1 MPIRIV
7 LLVLFV
13 CNSFTWDCTYADDA
27 TKSLL
32 SFLGKASKSVES
44 VAGSMDTY
52 ELGST
57 AISEIDVQ
65 SVVGAPASS
74 SRFFKGSDGLII
86 ETLGEEGLADVG
98 YGSKYNGIA
107 DVIGFSEKE
116 LFSFVPVQSTAEPF
130 ANLSIY
136 PRHQAPK
143 FDNRIQTNF
152 LNVINGLFEISGFP
166 IASAAIR
173 PEAKIVGG
181 LSNGIE
187 LNIADKTSGIGTQL
201 SFTVQSRAGNVY
213 TTSRLLTQP
222 TVDQELVVETRC
234 AGRVVND
241 EFRPDYVIRRMS
253 GALFGEAQTE
263 LFKLTLSE
271 KEPEINFPIDKYFFK
286 RYERDYTVCYG
297 DSTVTS
303 EMIEAASEANRQLG
317 EKRFA
322 LSAAGAQRSGRSI
335 ALIFTAILLVALSI
349 VITYRRSLR

>member
-1 MPIRIV
+1 MPIRIA

-13 CNSFTWDCTYADDA
+13 CNGFTWNCTYADDA
-27 TKSLL
+27 TKSLR

-44 VAGSMDTY
+44 VTGKMDTF

-57 AISEIDVQ
+57 AISEVDVQ
-65 SVVGAPASS
+65 AVVGDPASS
-74 SRFFKGSDGLII
+74 SRFFKGKDGLII

-116 LFSFVPVQSTAEPF
+116 LFSFVPVQYSAKPF

-136 PRHQAPK
+136 PRHQAPQ
-143 FDNRIQTNF
+143 FDNRIQTSF

-173 PEAKIVGG
+173 PEAKIVGD
-181 LSNGIE
+181 LSDAIE
-187 LNIADKTSGIGTQL
+187 LNISESTNGIETQL
-201 SFTVQSRAGNVY
+201 SFSVQSREGNIY

-253 GALFGEAQTE
+253 GVLFGEAQTE
-263 LFKLTLSE
+263 LFKMTLSE
-271 KEPEINFPIDKYFFK
+271 RDSEINFPIDKYFFK

-303 EMIEAASEANRQLG
+303 EMIEAASETNRQLG

-322 LSAAGAQRSGRSI
+322 SSAAGAQRSGKSI
-335 ALIFTAILLVALSI
+335 ALIFTAILLAAISI
-349 VITYRRSLR
+349 AIAYRRSLR